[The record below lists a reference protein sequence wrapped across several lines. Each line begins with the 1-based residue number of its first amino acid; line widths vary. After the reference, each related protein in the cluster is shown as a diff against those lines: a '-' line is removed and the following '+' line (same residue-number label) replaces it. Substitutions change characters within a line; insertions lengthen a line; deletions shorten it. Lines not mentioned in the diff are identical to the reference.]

1 MNDEGFSQLKHLN
14 IKTCD
19 EMESIIGSTIWSVHD
34 HAFPNLE
41 SLIIQNMMK
50 LERIC
55 SDPLPAQAFAK
66 LQVIKV
72 KNCDL
77 MESVFLHSMV
87 QHLTELVEI
96 EISECRYM
104 NYIIA
109 KKIQENEGENDKIA
123 LPKMRSLTLES
134 LPSLVSLSPESCI
147 KDSENNNDFSSQLLN
162 DKVQA

>member
-1 MNDEGFSQLKHLN
+1 
-14 IKTCD
+14 
-19 EMESIIGSTIWSVHD
+19 MESIIGSTIWSHHD

-109 KKIQENEGENDKIA
+109 KQIQENEGEDDKIA

-134 LPSLVSLSPESCI
+134 LPSLVSLSPESCN

-162 DKVQA
+162 DKVQT